1 MGLEVA
7 NPEYF
12 GRRSRKLMSSS
23 ESDAT
28 LHSFRHHRGSKLVS
42 EGVDP
47 AIAARELDH
56 ASLSYFLNTYVHPV
70 RSTVDPTT
78 VEDRW

>member
-1 MGLEVA
+1 M
-7 NPEYF
+7 
-12 GRRSRKLMSSS
+12 KLVGTDS
-23 ESDAT
+23 T

-47 AIAARELDH
+47 AIADRELDH

-70 RSTVDPTT
+70 RSTINHA
-78 VEDRW
+78 